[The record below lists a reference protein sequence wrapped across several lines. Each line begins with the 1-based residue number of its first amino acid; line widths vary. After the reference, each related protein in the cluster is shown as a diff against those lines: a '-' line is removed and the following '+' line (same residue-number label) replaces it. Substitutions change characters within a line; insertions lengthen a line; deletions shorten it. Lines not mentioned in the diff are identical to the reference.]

1 MDGFSDRG
9 STPLRSTNLI
19 SVRKSE
25 NAVFMQV
32 FALFVFFKKVVFVSL
47 NNYKIDVLMC
57 HSETWN
63 QMEEQ
68 TKVKNLAYGI
78 GTKDRT
84 KTRERNKS
92 TTKKKTFLS

>member
-32 FALFVFFKKVVFVSL
+32 FALFIFLKKVVLGCFGPLEFKKSG
-47 NNYKIDVLMC
+47 
-57 HSETWN
+57 
-63 QMEEQ
+63 
-68 TKVKNLAYGI
+68 VKNGV
-78 GTKDRT
+78 R
-84 KTRERNKS
+84 S
-92 TTKKKTFLS
+92 C

>member
-9 STPLRSTNLI
+9 STPLRSTKI
-19 SVRKSE
+19 KSVGKSE

-47 NNYKIDVLMC
+47 NNYKIDVLMR

-68 TKVKNLAYGI
+68 TKVKNLAYAI
-78 GTKDRT
+78 RTKDRT

-92 TTKKKTFLS
+92 TIKKKTFLS